1 MFDIAGHLFTKGGI
15 SMSLDTQKLELFRDE
30 IRLKTLKEL
39 YNLGFGHY
47 GGSLSIVEALAV
59 LYGEVMR
66 IDPENPNWE
75 ERDYFILSKGHG
87 GPSLYATLAAKGYF
101 PEELLYTL
109 NQNGTKLPSH
119 PDKNLTPG
127 VDMTTG
133 SLGQG
138 ISAAVGVALSHKL
151 AHKDNY
157 TYCIVGDGELNEGQ
171 CWEAFQFAAHHRLN
185 QLVVLVDDNKKQLD
199 GLTKDIID
207 PLDFV
212 EKFNAFG
219 FYVRRVDGASVQEI
233 YEAIEKGKAQNAK
246 PIAIILDTVKGQGV
260 PYLEEKADNHHI
272 RPSEADEEAILSAV
286 AELETKLEKGVKG

>member
-1 MFDIAGHLFTKGGI
+1 MDL
-15 SMSLDTQKLELFRDE
+15 QKVEAFRDE

-39 YNLGFGHY
+39 YHLGFGHY

-59 LYGEVMR
+59 LYGEVMKVNPQ
-66 IDPENPNWE
+66 DPKWE
-75 ERDYFILSKGHG
+75 DRDYFILSKGHG

-101 PEELLYTL
+101 PEEVLYTL
-109 NQNGTKLPSH
+109 NQNGTTLPSH

-151 AHKDNY
+151 SNKDNY

-171 CWEAFQFAAHHRLN
+171 CWEAAQFAAHHKLN
-185 QLVVLVDDNKKQLD
+185 HLFILVDDNKKQLD

-212 EKFNAFG
+212 EKFEAFG
-219 FYVRRVDGASVQEI
+219 FYTLRVDGRSLEQI
-233 YEAIEKGKAQNAK
+233 YQAIEEGKGQAEQ
-246 PIAIILDTVKGQGV
+246 PVAIILDTVKGQGV

-272 RPSEADEEAILSAV
+272 RPSKEDEDAIVRAI
-286 AELETKLEKGVKG
+286 AELENKLGKVVS